1 MMHVIEKA
9 HLDYPIRLSRVV
21 DAPATIFVEGQIPR
35 QSPVVALVGARAA
48 SGHGLARAHDL
59 AMGLARRGA
68 LVISGGAVGIDAAA
82 HVGALDGGGPTVVV
96 LGTGLDAPYPTRH
109 RPLFERVVERGG
121 ALVSSFQPGVPLRR
135 WHFPRRNRVLAGL
148 ADAVV
153 IVEASPSSGSL
164 YTAQAAR
171 DYGRVLGACPGTAGT
186 ESLLAQGVALIESAD
201 DVYSALQG
209 HARQISPDAPLVGSD
224 EALALAALDYA
235 RPRDAGS
242 VGVLA
247 GVGSARAARALCAL
261 ELEGLALS
269 VPGGRWVKAAM
280 ADRMASPTT

>member
-1 MMHVIEKA
+1 MMHI
-9 HLDYPIRLSRVV
+9 LDKSHPEYPQNLKTVV
-21 DAPATIFVEGQIPR
+21 DAPATLFVRGSLPQE
-35 QSPVVALVGARAA
+35 SPVVALVGARAA
-48 SGHGLARAHDL
+48 SGHGQARAHDL
-59 AMGLARRGA
+59 AMGLAERGA

-82 HVGALDGGGPTVVV
+82 HVGALDAGGKTVVV
-96 LGTGLDAPYPTRH
+96 LGTGLDAPYPQRN
-109 RPLFERVVERGG
+109 RPLFERIVAEGG

-171 DYGRVLGACPGTAGT
+171 DYQRVLGACPGTAGT
-186 ESLLAQGVALIESAD
+186 EALLSQGIAVIETAD
-201 DVYSALQG
+201 DVFAALAG
-209 HARQISPDAPLVGSD
+209 LPRLVHPDAPLVGSD

-242 VGVLA
+242 IGTLA

-269 VPGGRWVKAAM
+269 VPGGRYVRAAV
-280 ADRMASPTT
+280 ADRMQSRAT

>member
-1 MMHVIEKA
+1 
-9 HLDYPIRLSRVV
+9 
-21 DAPATIFVEGQIPR
+21 
-35 QSPVVALVGARAA
+35 
-48 SGHGLARAHDL
+48 
-59 AMGLARRGA
+59 MGLTQGGA
-68 LVISGGAVGIDAAA
+68 LVVSGGAVGIDAAA
-82 HVGALDGGGPTVVV
+82 HVGALDAGGQTVVV
-96 LGTGLDAPYPTRH
+96 LGTGLDAPYPSRH
-109 RPLFERVVERGG
+109 RPLFERIVAGGG

-171 DYGRVLGACPGTAGT
+171 EYGRVLCACPGTAGT
-186 ESLLAQGVALIESAD
+186 EALLSQGVALVESAA
-201 DVYSALQG
+201 DVFAALAG
-209 HARQISPDAPLVGSD
+209 RPRRVEPDAPLVGSD

-242 VGVLA
+242 VAVLA
-247 GVGSARAARALCAL
+247 GVAQNRAARALCAL

-269 VPGGRWVKAAM
+269 VPGGRYVRAVV
-280 ADRMASPTT
+280 ADKVLRGP